1 MASINS
7 GKVLAGGVLAG
18 VVMNVI
24 DYVSNNFILA
34 KDWQNV
40 AQLRNIDITVMGGT
54 PAIVTAI
61 AVDVMLGMLIVV
73 MYAAMRPR
81 FGAGPG
87 TAAIAG
93 FTVFL
98 SAALVMATLA
108 GSFFSWD
115 LYIRWA
121 ALFLVSALAGGLS
134 GGWVYSEDVE
144 PRETADD

>member
-18 VVMNVI
+18 VVMNAI

-54 PAIVTAI
+54 QAIVTGI
-61 AVDVMLGMLIVV
+61 AVDMVLGLLIVM
-73 MYAAMRPR
+73 MYATMRPR
-81 FGAGPG
+81 FGAGPA
-87 TAAIAG
+87 TATIAA

-121 ALFLVSALAGGLS
+121 ALFLVSTLGGGLA
-134 GGWVYSEDVE
+134 GGWVYSEEDE
-144 PRETADD
+144 PRELAND

>member
-18 VVMNVI
+18 VVMNAV

-40 AQLRNIDITVMGGT
+40 AQLRNIDMRVMGGT
-54 PAIVTAI
+54 AAMVTAF
-61 AVDVMLGMLIVV
+61 AVDFVLGLLVV
-73 MYAAMRPR
+73 VLYAAMRPR
-81 FGAGPG
+81 FGPGPG

-93 FTVFL
+93 FSVFL

-115 LYIRWA
+115 LYVRWA
-121 ALFLVSALAGGLS
+121 ALFLVSALFGGLA
-134 GGWVYSEDVE
+134 GGWVYSEDAE
-144 PRETADD
+144 PEAAPID